1 MGDWVSSEPN
11 TSAFASQSFPFD
23 VTDRQANTSRER
35 NPVVEQAAVELTVQ
49 ILSGARREQ
58 SIGNAALDT
67 IVLMFRAALACLL
80 FSALAPVAL
89 RAQTIIRL
97 GTLVPKGSRWD
108 QILQQMGEEW
118 KKASGGKIL
127 LKIYPGG
134 EQGDEPEMVQKL
146 RIKELQAVALSGAG
160 LSGINA
166 DVAALQVPMML
177 GSYDELDYVRD
188 RISDRLEKGLAQ
200 RGFIVLNWGDAGW
213 IHFFT
218 KRPASHPDEIRRMK
232 LCVLQGDTAT
242 FQLYKTNGFQPVS
255 LAATDI
261 LTGLQTGLIDA
272 FQAPPLVALS
282 NQWFGGAKNMLDIP
296 FAQLVGAT
304 VISKD
309 VWDKIPPPVQK
320 EMLASART
328 AGVALRDEIRKTEA
342 GAVPLMQQFGLNVV
356 HADPSAVAEW
366 RELAESIWPKFRG
379 SVVPAD
385 LFDEVK
391 RLRDDYRKTH
401 HTTLAQA
408 Q

>member
-1 MGDWVSSEPN
+1 M
-11 TSAFASQSFPFD
+11 
-23 VTDRQANTSRER
+23 
-35 NPVVEQAAVELTVQ
+35 L
-49 ILSGARREQ
+49 
-58 SIGNAALDT
+58 
-67 IVLMFRAALACLL
+67 RAALACLL
-80 FSALAPVAL
+80 FTAVAS
-89 RAQTIIRL
+89 AQTGAAANAITVRL

-108 QILQQMGEEW
+108 QILQHMGDEW

-160 LSGINA
+160 LSGIDP

-177 GSYDELDYVRD
+177 SSYDELDYVRD
-188 RISDRLEKGLAQ
+188 RISDRLERGLAQ

-218 KRPASHPDEIRRMK
+218 KRPASRPDEIRRMK

-242 FQLYKTNGFQPVS
+242 FQLYKINGFQPVS

-309 VWDKIPPPVQK
+309 VWDKIPAPVQK

-328 AGVALRDEIRKTEA
+328 AGVALRDEIRKSEA
-342 GAVPLMQQFGLNVV
+342 GALPLMQQFGLNLV
-356 HADPSAVAEW
+356 HADPQAVAEW
-366 RELAESIWPKFRG
+366 RQLAEGIWPKLRG

-385 LFDEVK
+385 LFDQVK
-391 RLRDDYRKTH
+391 RLRDDYRKIH

-408 Q
+408 R